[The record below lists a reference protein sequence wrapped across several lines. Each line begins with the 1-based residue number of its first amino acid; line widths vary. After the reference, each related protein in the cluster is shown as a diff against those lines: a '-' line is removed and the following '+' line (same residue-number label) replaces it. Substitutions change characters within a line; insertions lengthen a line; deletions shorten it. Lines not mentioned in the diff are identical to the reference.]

1 MEPTPTATSRTCA
14 RPSQLWR
21 REDITR
27 GSRYRN
33 LTFRDISQ
41 FSLTSPQ
48 LLCRYGADT
57 EDVFR
62 LSSGMPALPLAI
74 AATYHHLECFAALL
88 LYGAKPG
95 LSELEFDSLPSSVI
109 TQCSVP
115 HAIIK
120 YR

>member
-1 MEPTPTATSRTCA
+1 M
-14 RPSQLWR
+14 
-21 REDITR
+21 
-27 GSRYRN
+27 
-33 LTFRDISQ
+33 
-41 FSLTSPQ
+41 
-48 LLCRYGADT
+48 CRYGADT

-62 LSSGMPALPLAI
+62 LMSGMPALPLAI

-115 HAIIK
+115 HALIK
-120 YR
+120 YRYLHR